1 MTYSVSPLIG
11 VANVVMAATPV
22 LAMVAL
28 FASMFH

>member
-22 LAMVAL
+22 LAVVAL
-28 FASMFH
+28 LTSLIR